1 MLLGAVLNVVLDP
14 LYLFV
19 FQWGV
24 KGAALATITS
34 QFVSACIMVFYFTK
48 KSNIMKLRRTALH
61 PNVKLCLE
69 IIKLGTSAGI
79 ACRYFL
85 GSNHSNFHYSG
96 NKKTQREI
104 LKDGRRITILS
115 IVRHGLRM

>member
-1 MLLGAVLNVVLDP
+1 M
-14 LYLFV
+14 
-19 FQWGV
+19 
-24 KGAALATITS
+24 
-34 QFVSACIMVFYFTK
+34 
-48 KSNIMKLRRTALH
+48 H

-104 LKDGRRITILS
+104 LKEVPKFVVLLAKVKKVENG
-115 IVRHGLRM
+115 